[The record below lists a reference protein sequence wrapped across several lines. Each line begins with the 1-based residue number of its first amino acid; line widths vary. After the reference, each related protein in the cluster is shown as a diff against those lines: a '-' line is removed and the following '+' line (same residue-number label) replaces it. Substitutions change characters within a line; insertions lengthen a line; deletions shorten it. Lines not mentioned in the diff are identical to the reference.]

1 MTADDARRLARHFGG
16 SVADDTPATRF
27 VDGITNEVWRVGAY
41 TVRRYGRVHV
51 TRAALAFEHA
61 VVAHLAARTTLVR
74 APLADPLRET
84 LVLDD
89 GAFVAVFPYVPG
101 TTGARDASA
110 RGGAARGLAEIHRAA
125 RDLHVRGG
133 MRSSRTLGQLSW
145 LRERFQRFAQE
156 PALAR
161 ELPWDALIL
170 AVASATVDVAP
181 LVTALPHVIVHGD
194 PHPDNVVRE
203 AGRTTGFLDFDFA
216 HETERVYDLA
226 AAADAFARAD
236 DDAPLDTDAF
246 RAFVATYAEEA
257 PLANAEHRV
266 MAAHLVR
273 RNAVQTWHAIANAS
287 DRDAAAFARA
297 RRYAARCTQVRTLA
311 AQGLFGA

>member
-1 MTADDARRLARHFGG
+1 MTAEDARRAARHFGAVVG
-16 SVADDTPATRF
+16 ADEPVARF
-27 VDGITNEVWRVGAY
+27 AGGITNEVWRAGAY
-41 TVRRYGRVHV
+41 TVRRYGRLHV

-61 VVAHLAARTTLVR
+61 VLAHLAARTPLVR
-74 APLADPLRET
+74 APLADPLHET

-110 RGGAARGLAEIHRAA
+110 RAGAARGLAELHRAA

-156 PALAR
+156 PGLAR
-161 ELPWDALIL
+161 ALPWDALIL
-170 AVASATVDVAP
+170 AVAGATVDVAP
-181 LVTALPHVIVHGD
+181 LVAALPHVIVHGD
-194 PHPDNVVRE
+194 PHPENVVRDD
-203 AGRTTGFLDFDFA
+203 GRTTAFLDFDFA

-236 DDAPLDTDAF
+236 DDAPLDVEAF
-246 RAFVATYAEEA
+246 RAFVAAYAEEA
-257 PLANAEHRV
+257 PLASAEHSV

-273 RNAVQTWHAIANAS
+273 RNAVQAWHAIASVS
-287 DRDAAAFARA
+287 DRDAAALARA
-297 RRYAARCTQVRTLA
+297 RRYAARCTHVRTLA
-311 AQGLFGA
+311 SQGVFDA